1 MPTFSGRIESRFTVP
16 TGGASVSASNSGGGA
31 TTVTVP
37 AGNYYLTSAGGVSG
51 FVAALQTALNTSRA
65 PSSGEWTV
73 ALGSDGRVSIGCT
86 GTTAIPSF
94 SVDWS
99 NTTERDLLGF
109 EYAINYPTDA
119 TELERQVGYGV
130 WDSGTAWLCN
140 ETTGALAPVFGAV
153 SLSVSSAPAYST
165 QGPRGGP
172 DKAIT
177 MNEPDLL
184 TGGDNFDV
192 TGTDDL
198 IVVWVGKVSST
209 SSFNHIVGKGTPGAA
224 QHWSV
229 YTQSNRV
236 RLRLTNASTGVD
248 IDALSFTT
256 ADEWYVGMAVVE
268 RATATARVGYKYLT
282 SGTSA
287 VSSNT
292 ASAGLDHSNAN
303 NLLVGKSSGF
313 GAQGGTQDLAYLAVV
328 TGVGVATGLSA
339 SLSTALSTFAGQF
352 GTVTGTEQAEG
363 VWYPDAPLTC
373 DDHPSMAPR
382 MSDLRTSQSPTGVVL
397 GLSGNTYFKHTNVG
411 YQRVPVDRI
420 REASATYANAS
431 LEVFW
436 EHTQLGLGPSWFS
449 VSSPVQVYWSDA
461 GVDTLLGEDETIT
474 GWTITGAGAVKDI
487 ARPSQRN
494 WVGQFDVTLPAL
506 IASGA

>member
-1 MPTFSGRIESRFTVP
+1 MVVP
-16 TGGASVSASNSGGGA
+16 TGGAAVSASNSGGGA
-31 TTVTVP
+31 TTVTTP
-37 AGNYYLTSAGGVSG
+37 AASYYMTAAGGVSSLIDT
-51 FVAALQTALNTSRA
+51 FESQLNTSRA
-65 PSSGEWTV
+65 PSSGAWTV

-94 SVDWS
+94 SIDWS
-99 NTTERDLLGF
+99 STVLRDVLGF
-109 EYAINYPTDA
+109 QYAINYPTTA
-119 TELERQVGYGV
+119 TEMARQFGGGTWTSGAGY
-130 WDSGTAWLCN
+130 LCN
-140 ETTGALAPVFGAV
+140 ETSGALAAAFGLPATLTAV
-153 SLSVSSAPAYST
+153 SSPTYSN
-165 QGPRGGP
+165 QGPRGG
-172 DKAIT
+172 A
-177 MNEPDLL
+177 DLAVGFNSNADAFS
-184 TGGDNFDV
+184 GGDNWDI

-198 IVVWVGKVSST
+198 LAVWVAHHTAAPTDTLFSKYDGGSTRGWTVSCAAGALRFQV
-209 SSFNHIVGKGTPGAA
+209 FNGA
-224 QHWSV
+224 
-229 YTQSNRV
+229 T
-236 RLRLTNASTGVD
+236 
-248 IDALSFTT
+248 TT
-256 ADEWYVGMAVVE
+256 ADTAALPTGTWYVGAVVVD
-268 RATATARVGYKYLT
+268 RSTGKQR
-282 SGTSA
+282 SGHCAIGGSPSVSAETTIAANTSA
-287 VSSNT
+287 HAVAFGLG
-292 ASAGLDHSNAN
+292 ASTWLN
-303 NLLVGKSSGF
+303 
-313 GAQGGTQDLAYLAVV
+313 GTTDMRVAAFYIV
-328 TGVGVATGLSA
+328 TGSGVATGMSAGLSA
-339 SLSTALSTFAGQF
+339 ALSTFAGQF
-352 GTVTGTEQAEG
+352 GTITGTEQAEG

-449 VSSPVQVYWSDA
+449 VSSPVQVSWSDA

-506 IASGA
+506 IASGS

>member
-99 NTTERDLLGF
+99 NTTERDLIGF

-119 TELERQVGYGV
+119 TELERQIGYGV
-130 WDSGTAWLCN
+130 WDSGSIWLCN
-140 ETTGALAPVFGAV
+140 EASGNLAPSLGATT
-153 SLSVSSAPAYST
+153 LTAAST
-165 QGPRGGP
+165 PTYGTTGPRGGA
-172 DKAIT
+172 DKAIGF
-177 MNEPDLL
+177 DSASDGFS
-184 TGGDNFDV
+184 GGNVNDV
-192 TGTDDL
+192 GATDDL
-198 IVVWVGKVSST
+198 IIAMVTKV
-209 SSFNHIVGKGTPGAA
+209 AA
-224 QHWSV
+224 
-229 YTQSNRV
+229 
-236 RLRLTNASTGVD
+236 G
-248 IDALSFTT
+248 TT
-256 ADEWYVGMAVVE
+256 ADVITKGVNPGYFLRTEVANGWRFIIGDGVDQSFHNTSNLLGDEWIVLIAYVDRAAVMSGI
-268 RATATARVGYKYLT
+268 AIKGLT
-282 SGTSA
+282 SGTA
-287 VSSNT
+287 VTSSNST
-292 ASAGLDHSNAN
+292 AAIGTLSNASN
-303 NLLVGKSSGF
+303 FLVGNGGLI
-313 GAQGGTQDLAYLAVV
+313 GATNAPQIAYLAVV
-328 TGVGVATGLSA
+328 KGAGVAAGLHA
-339 SLSTALSTFAGQF
+339 GIATALSNFAAQF
-352 GTVTGTEQAEG
+352 GTITGTEQAEG
-363 VWYPDAPLTC
+363 VFYPDAPLTC

-397 GLSGNTYFKHTNVG
+397 GLSGNTFFKHTNV
-411 YQRVPVDRI
+411 RWERCPVDRI

-461 GVDTLLGEDETIT
+461 GVDTLLGADETIT

-506 IASGA
+506 IASGS